1 MSTDAPSCPRCN
13 SAMRLRKG
21 GFGEFWACSRY
32 PICKGTVNVK
42 SPDGSAPREMAPSKP
57 PQLGPPPGAGP
68 VGVHPVKFDRL
79 DDYQR
84 KVVEF
89 VEGVGVVAASA
100 GCHPAN
106 TKIMLASGALIQAS
120 EVRKGM
126 RLMGMDG
133 QPRTV
138 LSLIQGRGYMF
149 RVHPVKGAA
158 FDVNDRHVLT
168 LVGSKNRKIAGRLI
182 DVEVR
187 ALTEQTLRDY
197 KLFRVG
203 VQEFEN
209 AASVLPLDPYFLGV
223 LIGDGFL
230 GGNSQQRISVSKPDA
245 EIRACMVDNAALLG
259 MEIRQYLS
267 NKRSCPE
274 YIFMMTGGRALNR
287 GERTPLRVILE
298 WLGLFG
304 ILSGER
310 FIPPVYRTASWQDRC
325 ELLAGLLDTDG
336 HYERG
341 GYDYISKSQQLA
353 EDVCFVARSLGL
365 AAYLTPCQKSC
376 QNGFIGDYFR
386 VSISGDCTILPLR
399 IPRKQAEARSQVKSV
414 LRTGIKKIE
423 PLGEGAFYGF
433 TLDGDGRYL
442 LGDFTVTHNSGKTHT
457 LIQRTIYLLSL
468 GEVPESLLLLAYN
481 KDAAQTIRDRLAQ
494 HVHSSIA
501 ARVNIF
507 TFHAWAYAVLR
518 LWYPTDPRYSHTR
531 ILGGAG
537 GKHPIELAFPVAR
550 KAYGDED
557 ETSAWT
563 LLAAADRI
571 AENMV
576 RLDVQDTE
584 RQVANAMGWLDKGVG
599 LVAPKMPPEM
609 RRKAQLYARFCR
621 EWGTAKSKEGVI
633 DFTDMLCTVAWWIR
647 GAPEQPHVDWLTK
660 VYRHVMVDEC
670 QDTNPARHTIAS
682 FLGSKAVSTLY
693 VGDLR
698 QSLYSFVGA
707 QPDIFHS
714 LAQSSTFFTL
724 PVNRRSTSYIVEA
737 ANAIAEGQTWNLG
750 GAAKALPTNGQGEP
764 IQVHVQENP
773 GDEAAFILDDINT
786 RVRRGLPLDILG
798 ANYRVIARTHALLAA
813 LEYAFVARGMPCRV
827 MGSPGGIWGSGLGQE
842 FLGYIEA
849 IEGHPSWMLLKVANK
864 PKRYCKKED
873 VRAVIQDAM
882 AAEKAGQPVD
892 LISRLQHHPSK
903 GVQRLGLDLLS
914 TSRKPW
920 GARCLDVARWLG
932 LDKDGDMEGGDR
944 DRGDA
949 LKAILHHAQSL
960 GSLRGIQD
968 YRAALAK
975 QERVPAVLLSTIHA
989 AKGQEAKVVYVAG
1002 VRTTKLPHAKC
1013 ESEDE
1018 ERRVFYVA
1026 VTRAQEAC
1034 MITTGGTPS
1043 RFLRELKWVED
1054 LPEWTEGA
1062 AENGPAGGMPVAAA
1076 FGMIPGMTAGQP
1088 RYDAFDYENEE
1099 LD

>member
-1 MSTDAPSCPRCN
+1 MSADAPSCPRCN

-32 PICKGTVNVK
+32 PICKGTINVK
-42 SPDGSAPREMAPSKP
+42 APEGSAPREMVPAKP

-68 VGVHPVKFDRL
+68 VGVHPVKFDLL

-100 GCHPAN
+100 G
-106 TKIMLASGALIQAS
+106 
-120 EVRKGM
+120 
-126 RLMGMDG
+126 
-133 QPRTV
+133 
-138 LSLIQGRGYMF
+138 
-149 RVHPVKGAA
+149 
-158 FDVNDRHVLT
+158 
-168 LVGSKNRKIAGRLI
+168 
-182 DVEVR
+182 
-187 ALTEQTLRDY
+187 
-197 KLFRVG
+197 
-203 VQEFEN
+203 
-209 AASVLPLDPYFLGV
+209 
-223 LIGDGFL
+223 
-230 GGNSQQRISVSKPDA
+230 
-245 EIRACMVDNAALLG
+245 
-259 MEIRQYLS
+259 
-267 NKRSCPE
+267 
-274 YIFMMTGGRALNR
+274 
-287 GERTPLRVILE
+287 
-298 WLGLFG
+298 
-304 ILSGER
+304 
-310 FIPPVYRTASWQDRC
+310 
-325 ELLAGLLDTDG
+325 
-336 HYERG
+336 
-341 GYDYISKSQQLA
+341 
-353 EDVCFVARSLGL
+353 
-365 AAYLTPCQKSC
+365 
-376 QNGFIGDYFR
+376 
-386 VSISGDCTILPLR
+386 
-399 IPRKQAEARSQVKSV
+399 
-414 LRTGIKKIE
+414 
-423 PLGEGAFYGF
+423 
-433 TLDGDGRYL
+433 
-442 LGDFTVTHNSGKTHT
+442 SGKTFT

-494 HVHSSIA
+494 HVHPSIA

-647 GAPEQPHVDWLTK
+647 GAPEQPHVGWLTK
-660 VYRHVMVDEC
+660 VYRHVMVDECFVGDTPILLADGTTRAIADIVEKREHVEVLSYDVARRVQVKARVTGFKRIEAKQQMVNVTIFAGGAYRTIRCTQDHEFYVVGLGWREIGFTRPQAPVYLADGSVGSVDHVKRQRRTDNPEFIYDLEVAGTNTYYANGVLVHNC

-975 QERVPAVLLSTIHA
+975 QERAPAVLLSTIHA

-1062 AENGPAGGMPVAAA
+1062 AENGPAGGTPVAAA
-1076 FGMIPGMTAGQP
+1076 FGMIHGMTTGQP
-1088 RYDAFDYENEE
+1088 RYDAFEYENED